1 MYVTASGGQV
11 GGAAANSHIQLVSAL
26 GACGTLPASIVIN
39 ELTSTAAAYALGGF
53 APTAGTSP
61 VTFQGKSPGIDQAFV
76 TLTNLITSST
86 GALATGRETNQSVV
100 QQRLNTVA
108 NATAACDMS
117 SGAAACAELF
127 SCARVNAV
135 FAVTGQPCT
144 GGTGTTTTDT
154 LNAALAVVQN
164 AGLVSMAGIFDVAS
178 SATPFTPA
186 LTAAPLEWTLPL
198 VFTIRNYGPLAI
210 DAAGHVWLLAPDP
223 RHTGGT
229 IPNLAVTEIDA
240 DGTFLSPHQSGND
253 WSGGGVSSIQGN
265 DVTNLAIDQTGNVW
279 VSGTGSTIA
288 ELTSTGA
295 GAPGAPWNAGT
306 GPDDTAAVTI
316 DSAGNAWFASA
327 NAQSSVFEFSQAGVN
342 KSSGTGYGTANCP
355 CNGMAADPAGN
366 VWTVS
371 SGTNQFL
378 SRLDSTGLES
388 IIFQPPA
395 GFSLA
400 QFFSVAT
407 DGSGTLWI
415 TDKHFHGVWQFT
427 PSVSGGS
434 YSAAPFPN
442 HAASGTAPKGIAIDG
457 ASHKWVANNSSP
469 FPSITELSAD
479 GTLNLSPSDGFG
491 FQVNAGVSGAY
502 GLAVDGSG
510 NVWVSDGASN
520 VTEYVGAAAPTKNPI
535 VSAITAGSFVP

>member
-1 MYVTASGGQV
+1 
-11 GGAAANSHIQLVSAL
+11 
-26 GACGTLPASIVIN
+26 
-39 ELTSTAAAYALGGF
+39 
-53 APTAGTSP
+53 
-61 VTFQGKSPGIDQAFV
+61 
-76 TLTNLITSST
+76 
-86 GALATGRETNQSVV
+86 
-100 QQRLNTVA
+100 
-108 NATAACDMS
+108 
-117 SGAAACAELF
+117 
-127 SCARVNAV
+127 
-135 FAVTGQPCT
+135 
-144 GGTGTTTTDT
+144 
-154 LNAALAVVQN
+154 
-164 AGLVSMAGIFDVAS
+164 MAGIFDVAS

-223 RHTGGT
+223 NSPSGQP
-229 IPNLAVTEIDA
+229 IPNLAVAEIDA
-240 DGTFLSPHQSGND
+240 DGTFLSPHQTGHD

-288 ELTSTGA
+288 ELTSAGA
-295 GAPGAPWNAGT
+295 GFPGAPWNAGT
-306 GPDDTAAVTI
+306 GPDDTAAVSI
-316 DSAGNAWFASA
+316 DSAGNAWFASG
-327 NAQSSVFEFSQAGVN
+327 NTQSSVFELSQAGVN
-342 KSSGTGYGTANCP
+342 KSGATGYSTANCP
-355 CNGMAADPAGN
+355 CNGMAADPLGN

-378 SRLDSTGLES
+378 SRLNSSGQES
-388 IIFQPPA
+388 IIFGPPT

-407 DGSGTLWI
+407 DGSGDLWI

-427 PSVSGGS
+427 PSSSGGT
-434 YSAAPFPN
+434 YSATPFPN

-457 ASHKWVANNSSP
+457 ASHKWVANNSAP
-469 FPSITELSAD
+469 FPSLTELSAD
-479 GTLNLSPSDGFG
+479 GATNLSSSDGFG
-491 FQVNAGVSGAY
+491 FQVNAGVQGAY
-502 GLAVDGSG
+502 GIAIDGSG